1 MRSRYNLVICS
12 ELYLPAD
19 IFSCNEVILSSS
31 NSKAGT
37 VSADTSSTFAGLSAG
52 LQEATK
58 TELRPAV
65 AMVPLVMKSLL
76 FIIVTLDTKNTMYG
90 SKQKINIIML
100 PGLVFDGTCR

>member
-1 MRSRYNLVICS
+1 MRKYFLHLIQRRGQYRQ
-12 ELYLPAD
+12 
-19 IFSCNEVILSSS
+19 ILLQLS
-31 NSKAGT
+31 
-37 VSADTSSTFAGLSAG
+37 AGLSAG